1 MTEKTIRQIDASI
14 KVCYKCN
21 SKAVVIIDKKYYCT
35 TCELK
40 RIGIKPQSNERQ
52 LNETRKNP

>member
-1 MTEKTIRQIDASI
+1 MTEKTIRQIDTPI

-21 SKAVVIIDKKYYCT
+21 SKAIVIEDKKYNCA

-40 RIGIKPQSNERQ
+40 RIGIQPNESISRIKKE
-52 LNETRKNP
+52 NSY